1 MSRSRKKTP
10 IIGNANGDSEAMDK
24 RLWHKRLR
32 ARERDRLITDPESE
46 PTHINEVSSTWD
58 MAKDGK
64 QYWAEAKPED
74 MRK

>member
-1 MSRSRKKTP
+1 MSRSHKHSKIHGITT
-10 IIGNANGDSEAMDK
+10 AESEAMDK

-32 ARERDRLITDPESE
+32 ARERDRLRTNPESE
-46 PTHINEVSSTWD
+46 HTLENEVSSPWD

-64 QYWAEAKPED
+64 IYWSEMPEHM